1 MRLQHSPVH
10 RELILLPNVVCTK
23 GSFDIILYQALG
35 APESGVQC
43 MRCLDCKRERFN
55 LVATRVGGEHVEG
68 KAKDIRGGQEAEDED
83 EEGEA
88 WCGWHAELGTTTSSW
103 RLASEGGCVGWQH
116 MTKSNGS
123 AVRFEKAGYSSE
135 IGYVV

>member
-35 APESGVQC
+35 APESGEQC
-43 MRCLDCKRERFN
+43 MRCLDCKRERFD

-68 KAKDIRGGQEAEDED
+68 KAKDIRGGQEAEDKD
-83 EEGEA
+83 KEGEA
-88 WCGWHAELGTTTSSW
+88 GCGCNAELGTPTSSW
-103 RLASEGGCVGWQH
+103 RVAREVGV
-116 MTKSNGS
+116 SGS
-123 AVRFEKAGYSSE
+123 RPM
-135 IGYVV
+135 